1 MEQTEQERKAAE
13 RKAAQRKAVNKY
25 QAAHCTV
32 MSCTMRK
39 DDAEAFKAACA
50 AAETT
55 PNAVFRA
62 AITQFMAAH
71 APAAGGPAEAQT
83 GPSAPEG
90 QGAPDG
96 PDSRD

>member
-1 MEQTEQERKAAE
+1 MEQTEQERKATE
-13 RKAAQRKAVNKY
+13 RKAAQRRAVNKW
-25 QAAHCTV
+25 QKEHMTSL
-32 MSCTMRK
+32 SCKLKR

-50 AAETT
+50 AADTT

-62 AITQFMAAH
+62 AIAQFLAAH

-96 PDSRD
+96 PDCRD

>member
-1 MEQTEQERKAAE
+1 MVTEAQKKARNKYDRAHYDIMACKVKSE
-13 RKAAQRKAVNKY
+13 IAAQFR
-25 QAAHCTV
+25 
-32 MSCTMRK
+32 
-39 DDAEAFKAACA
+39 AACQDA
-50 AAETT
+50 GTN

-62 AITQFMAAH
+62 AIAQFMAAH

-96 PDSRD
+96 PGSCD